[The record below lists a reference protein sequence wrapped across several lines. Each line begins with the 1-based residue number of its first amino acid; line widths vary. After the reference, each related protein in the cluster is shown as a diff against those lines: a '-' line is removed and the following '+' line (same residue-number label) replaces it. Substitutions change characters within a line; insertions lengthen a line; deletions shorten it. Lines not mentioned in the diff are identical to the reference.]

1 MSERIRR
8 AEERFVQSMA
18 ILDDLRLL
26 ERWSR
31 VGTPCIVGAMAYGL
45 QVAPDIDLEIFC
57 DRPKVQ
63 AGFGVLAEV
72 APHPR
77 VRKARF
83 ANELDGPDKGLY
95 FQLRYHH
102 PSGEEWKIDSW
113 LVAHSHPGP
122 LSRDLVT
129 PMRRALTDE
138 AREAILAIKEQ
149 VRARNLGHPSM
160 DIYQAVLEGG
170 TRSLPEFLAWREQ
183 VRPSG
188 LTNWRPKPAR

>member
-8 AEERFVQSMA
+8 AEERFVQSMS
-18 ILDDLRLL
+18 ILEDLRLL

-45 QVAPDIDLEIFC
+45 QVAPDIDLEVFA
-57 DRPKVQ
+57 DRPTVQ

-77 VRKARF
+77 VRKVRF
-83 ANELDGPDKGLY
+83 ANELDGPDQGLY
-95 FQLRYHH
+95 FQLRYRHQ
-102 PSGEEWKIDSW
+102 SGEEWKLDMW
-113 LVAHSHPGP
+113 LVAHDHPGP

-138 AREAILAIKEQ
+138 RREAILAIKEQ
-149 VRARNLGHPSM
+149 VRAKALSYPSI
-160 DIYQAVLEGG
+160 DIYRAVLEGG
-170 TRSLPEFLAWREQ
+170 ARSLEDFQAWHDRI
-183 VRPSG
+183 RPSG
-188 LTNWRPKPAR
+188 LTTWRPKPTI

>member
-18 ILDDLRLL
+18 ILDDLRLV
-26 ERWSR
+26 ERWSL
-31 VGTPCIVGAMAYGL
+31 VGTPCTVGAMAYGL

-57 DRPKVQ
+57 HRPTVQ
-63 AGFGVLAEV
+63 AGFSVLAEV

-95 FQLRYHH
+95 FQLRYRH
-102 PSGEEWKIDSW
+102 PSGEEWKLDMW
-113 LVAHSHPGP
+113 LVAHNHPGP

-138 AREAILAIKEQ
+138 TREVILAIKEQ
-149 VRARNLGHPSM
+149 VWAGNLGYNAI
-160 DIYQAVLEGG
+160 DIYRAVLEGG
-170 TRSLPEFLAWREQ
+170 ARSLPEFLAWHERTG
-183 VRPSG
+183 PSG
-188 LTNWRPKPAR
+188 LTAWRPKGP